1 MSKRV
6 TNKKS
11 PARKRKGGARV
22 LPARSGVRLGR
33 WKIARALRIADAM
46 ERAKLAKASK
56 EE

>member
-56 EE
+56 E